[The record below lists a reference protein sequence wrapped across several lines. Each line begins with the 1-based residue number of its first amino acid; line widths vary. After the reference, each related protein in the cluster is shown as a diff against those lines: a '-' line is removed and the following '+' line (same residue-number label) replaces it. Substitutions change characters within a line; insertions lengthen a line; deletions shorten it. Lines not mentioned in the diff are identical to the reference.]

1 MWFNA
6 CRQRL
11 EARIQV
17 LQEENNTLAAVVA
30 KATAGGRAVEGELEA
45 RLHALRE
52 ARLAEDGALRQLQE
66 AELQPLRRQL
76 AAVATL
82 LQDRAASA
90 SFSSQ
95 SPRSSLTAS
104 LKKKARR
111 SFGFGELRQRLS
123 SPLKVCVGVCE
134 CVRACERR
142 ATCISRQLA
151 DETILSWPHNAS
163 SAPW

>member
-1 MWFNA
+1 VCRVWFNA

-17 LQEENNTLAAVVA
+17 LQEENNTLAAAAAA
-30 KATAGGRAVEGELEA
+30 KATAGGQVGEGELEA

-76 AAVATL
+76 AAVAAL

-90 SFSSQ
+90 SFTSQ

-111 SFGFGELRQRLS
+111 SFGFGDLRQKLS
-123 SPLKVCVGVCE
+123 SPLKVSGNVCD
-134 CVRACERR
+134 R
-142 ATCISRQLA
+142 
-151 DETILSWPHNAS
+151 
-163 SAPW
+163 